1 MIGWLRRLIGLGPP
15 SRREMMA
22 VRDACDGLEARID
35 AHYAE
40 LKTLRGVVHS
50 LKRKE
55 KVPDD
60 APGSSIA
67 SDEVPGPTPRQVV
80 PTAFLARRFKGV

>member
-1 MIGWLRRLIGLGPP
+1 MLGWIRRLLGPGP
-15 SRREMMA
+15 PTRREMMA
-22 VRDACDGLEARID
+22 VRDACDGLEARVD

-40 LKTLRGVVHS
+40 LKVLRGAVHS
-50 LKRKE
+50 LKRKD

-67 SDEVPGPTPRQVV
+67 SEPVPGPTPRQISS
-80 PTAFLARRFKGV
+80 TAFLARRFKGV